1 MKMQRDGIVGLLVSE
16 EDVKRGVYREIV
28 SQSILKRQRRNTRI
42 IFETFRSLF
51 TGAKRFRL
59 LAKQHQFKNYAGRCF
74 YAWSDWTYQVGT
86 GLERKRWAGPRK
98 YEVPSPPSTD
108 P

>member
-1 MKMQRDGIVGLLVSE
+1 MQRDGIVGLLVSE

-28 SQSILKRQRRNTRI
+28 SQSILKRQRRI

-59 LAKQHQFKNYAGRCF
+59 AAPVQELRREMFLRL
-74 YAWSDWTYQVGT
+74 V
-86 GLERKRWAGPRK
+86 
-98 YEVPSPPSTD
+98 
-108 P
+108 